1 LLVKQNNFLAV
12 LFLKT
17 IFIFL
22 TLLVLSGCSA
32 TTKDTSTPEFQ
43 TEMESSDEDD
53 DFGDEFDDEF
63 AEEEIFDPLSG
74 YNRFMTVFNDK
85 FYTYVMDPV
94 ARGYRYVV
102 HEEVRDSVGKFFH
115 NLLYPL
121 RLINNLLQFKFKN
134 AMEETGRFIVN
145 STVGIFGLFDPA
157 KKYLDWEPHNE
168 DFGQTLGFYGVGSG
182 FHVVLPFLGPSN
194 LRDMFSMYPDAEVS
208 PLYYKSKRAYNLA
221 NNDLESL
228 GYVSW
233 EKLNYVSQ
241 HIGEYEDLK
250 EDAVDLYPFLRN
262 IYEQY
267 REKQIKE

>member
-1 LLVKQNNFLAV
+1 MLVKQNS
-12 LFLKT
+12 LFTMFFMKV
-17 IFIFL
+17 IIVGL
-22 TLLVLSGCSA
+22 TLLILSGCSA
-32 TTKDTSTPEFQ
+32 ANKNSVTPEIQ
-43 TEMESSDEDD
+43 TEIEASEEGD

-63 AEEEIFDPLSG
+63 AEKEVFDPLSG
-74 YNRFMTVFNDK
+74 YNRFMTSFNDK
-85 FYTYVMDPV
+85 FYTYIMDPV

-134 AMEETGRFIVN
+134 AMEETGRFLVN
-145 STVGIFGLFDPA
+145 STVGLFGLFDPA
-157 KKYLDWEPHNE
+157 KKYLDWKPHNE

-182 FHVVLPFLGPSN
+182 FHIVLPFLGPSN
-194 LRDMFSMYPDAEVS
+194 LRDMFSLYPDAEAS
-208 PLYYKSKRAYNLA
+208 PLYYRSKRSYNLA
-221 NNDLESL
+221 KSNLESL

-233 EKLNYVSQ
+233 EKLNFVSL

-250 EDAVDLYPFLRN
+250 EDAVDLYPFLRD